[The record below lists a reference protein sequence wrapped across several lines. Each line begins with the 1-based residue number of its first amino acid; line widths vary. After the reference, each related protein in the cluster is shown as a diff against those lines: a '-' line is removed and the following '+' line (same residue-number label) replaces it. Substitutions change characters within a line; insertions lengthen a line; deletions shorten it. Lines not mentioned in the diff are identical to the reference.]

1 MGSEFEDY
9 KKLQELNRRV
19 LDLKAEKKQYNA
31 DMNERIKMVELEI
44 KELVTGE

>member
-1 MGSEFEDY
+1 MGSEMEDY

-19 LDLKAEKKQYNA
+19 LELKAEKKAYNA
-31 DMNERIKMVELEI
+31 DMNERIKMVEMEI